1 MNFSDERFLDVIMD
15 AEGVLILAL
24 DCTGRVVRFNRACEL
39 FSRKSFAEVQGR
51 PIWQVFPPE
60 QNVDQFL
67 KVFAQICAD
76 AVPMTYESLSEA
88 WDGVVHYIEWH
99 VTTLPDEQGGVQYV
113 IGVGVDTTEQ
123 HQVQRQARQLAAIV
137 ASSNDAIISK
147 TLAGTIVSWNAGAE
161 QLYGYTAEE
170 MIGRSISTLLPA
182 DRANEVVDLLARLR
196 LGERI
201 EHYETE
207 RCHKFGRVIPIS
219 LTISPVYNED
229 GQIVGASTIARDIS
243 VQKAAEAALRHSEAL
258 AQSILSSVTA
268 HIAVLDGAGQ
278 VVAVNDA
285 WRSFVTEHEHL
296 YPGRDGVTA
305 EELQMCRCAAGNCDC
320 NEEGAPEGIRAVL
333 AGTRP
338 SFTTEYACHADDGTH
353 WFLMHVSPLVN
364 GRKGA
369 IVTHVDI
376 TEQKEAQI
384 AVQES
389 QARLD
394 AIINSAT
401 DVIITID
408 EQQRIVQF
416 NAAAQ
421 RTFQYE
427 LAEVFGQPL
436 EILLPERFRGVHQQH
451 VARFA
456 QTGVTRR
463 TIAPLT
469 GLFGRRANGEEF
481 PIEATISRVDV
492 AGQYLLTVILRDVT
506 QRLMTEQEKDRLLQQ
521 VSRQREQLRALAQHL
536 RKLTQTVV
544 LAQEQERHRV
554 SRELHDEAGQALTA
568 LKFNLE
574 LMRAAIPEQAQVM
587 VDGLR
592 MRQQLAATSAL
603 CEDTMAQIRTLAHD
617 LRPGALDDLG
627 LNLTLEGYCHDFAER
642 THLHISYQGT
652 ETPILPE
659 MAELCLYR
667 FLQEALTNVAR
678 HAQTDRAWV
687 YLTNSKDWVRL
698 RVADTGRGF
707 AYRPNGPL
715 PSSPAGIGLLGM
727 QERLEAVGGQLRVL
741 SAPGRGTEVEAAV
754 PIGNNGQGEEESPLL
769 EAAGMVQG

>member
-1 MNFSDERFLDVIMD
+1 MNFADQTFLNVIMD
-15 AEGVLILAL
+15 TEGVLILVL
-24 DCTGRVVRFNRACEL
+24 DRTGRVVRFNRACEWL
-39 FSRKSFAEVQGR
+39 SGKTFAEVEGQ

-60 QNVDQFL
+60 QKVDQFL
-67 KVFAQICAD
+67 EAFARICAD
-76 AVPMTYESLSEA
+76 AVPMTYESLSKA

-99 VTTLPDEQGGVQYV
+99 ATTLLDEQGCVQFV
-113 IGVGVDTTEQ
+113 IGVGVDTTEE
-123 HQVQRQARQLAAIV
+123 HQAQRQARQLAAIV

-147 TLAGTIVSWNAGAE
+147 TLEGRIVSWNAGAE
-161 QLYGYTAEE
+161 QLYGYMAEE
-170 MIGRSISTLLPA
+170 MIGRSISLLLPA
-182 DRANEVVDLLARLR
+182 DRANEIADLLAQLR
-196 LGERI
+196 QGERI
-201 EHYETE
+201 EHYETV
-207 RCHKFGRVIPIS
+207 RCHKSGREIPVS
-219 LTISPVYNED
+219 LTISPIHNEA
-229 GQIVGASTIARDIS
+229 GRIVGASSIARDIS
-243 VQKAAEAALRHSEAL
+243 AQKEAEAALRHSEAL

-285 WRSFVTEHEHL
+285 WRGFVREHEHH
-296 YPGRDGVTA
+296 YPGREGITA
-305 EELQMCRCAAGNCDC
+305 EELQVCRCAAGVCDC

-333 AGTRP
+333 AGTRS
-338 SFTTEYACHADDGTH
+338 SFTTEYACHADDGDH
-353 WFLMHVSPLVN
+353 WFLMHVSPLVG

-376 TEQKEAQI
+376 TEQKEAQL

-421 RTFQYE
+421 HTFQYE
-427 LAEVFGQPL
+427 LADVFGQPL
-436 EILLPERFRGVHQQH
+436 EILLPERFREIHQQH
-451 VARFA
+451 VAHFA
-456 QTGVTRR
+456 QTGITRR

-506 QRLMTEQEKDRLLQQ
+506 RRLLAEQEKDRLLQQ
-521 VSRQREQLRALAQHL
+521 VSRQREQLRAQAQHL
-536 RKLTQTVV
+536 RKLTQRVV

-587 VDGLR
+587 VDGLQ
-592 MRQQLAATSAL
+592 MRQQLAATAAL
-603 CEDTMAQIRTLAHD
+603 CEETMVQIRALAHD

-642 THLHISYQGT
+642 THLHISYQGA
-652 ETPILPE
+652 EIPSLPE

-678 HAQTDRAWV
+678 HAKTDRAWV
-687 YLTNSKDWVRL
+687 HLSDNNGWVRL
-698 RVADTGRGF
+698 SVADVGLGF
-707 AYRPNGPL
+707 AFQQNGPL
-715 PSSPAGIGLLGM
+715 HSSAAGIGLLGM
-727 QERLEAVGGQLRVL
+727 QERLEAVGGKLRIL

-754 PIGNNGQGEEESPLL
+754 PIVRNDLGEEESPPLQTVVL
-769 EAAGMVQG
+769 MEG